1 MYWAYMDV
9 QEIKKYLIDA
19 KEQNKLSTC
28 LYFCLAVLVIYLKLY
43 YWQSFKSI

>member
-1 MYWAYMDV
+1 MDV

-43 YWQSFKSI
+43 Y